1 MFFFF
6 RVITGFV
13 ITLLSLHRFLLLL
26 FFSAPAHERKKS
38 ENSRRAKR
46 GCLKHPLVGIAEIAV
61 LRQYDM
67 VQKPD
72 VNRLA
77 SPFQPACQVVVLQG
91 RSEVRYVYP
100 PTCSS
105 FRYVRRTRHPA
116 ACLRRSDTSPSTPR
130 GAACSPHR
138 RS

>member
-77 SPFQPACQVVVLQG
+77 SPFQPACQVVVLRACHRQAG
-91 RSEVRYVYP
+91 RVVVREDNP
-100 PTCSS
+100 
-105 FRYVRRTRHPA
+105 
-116 ACLRRSDTSPSTPR
+116 RSVGDKGGLKYDTYIHQRAVHSAT
-130 GAACSPHR
+130 
-138 RS
+138 